1 MHDESPDTNEQP
13 SKSQRKRDA
22 EAQQR
27 LGEQLVALD
36 AKQLRQCTLPE
47 ALLDAILTAQK
58 IKQHGGR
65 KRQLQYIGKLMRQ
78 IDTAPIEASLQALQ
92 NRYHQDTAAFHRIE
106 QWRERLLADD
116 QATTELMAL
125 HPSIDAQQLR
135 QLIRNARREQ
145 QQGKTAKAYRELFRL
160 LREAL
165 SSG

>member
-1 MHDESPDTNEQP
+1 MQDESPDINEQP
-13 SKSQRKRDA
+13 SKSQLKREA

-36 AKQLRQCTLPE
+36 AKQLRQFALPE
-47 ALLDAILTAQK
+47 QLLDAVLTAQK

-92 NRYHQDTAAFHRIE
+92 NHHRQDAAAFHHIE
-106 QWRERLLADD
+106 QWRERLLSDD
-116 QATTELMAL
+116 QATTELMER
-125 HPSIDAQQLR
+125 HPGIDVQQLR

-165 SSG
+165 SAE